1 MLVTNII
8 NKKGNNVILVLYK
21 NQCFLIGFD

>member
-8 NKKGNNVILVLYK
+8 NKKRNNVILVLYE
-21 NQCFLIGFD
+21 NQCSLIGFD